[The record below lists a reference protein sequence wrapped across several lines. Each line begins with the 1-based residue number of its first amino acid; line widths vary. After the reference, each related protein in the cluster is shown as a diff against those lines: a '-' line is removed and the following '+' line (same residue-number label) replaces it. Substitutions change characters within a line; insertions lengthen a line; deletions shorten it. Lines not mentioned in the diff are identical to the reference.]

1 MFLTYL
7 TKSLFWDSLIVLFIL
22 FGCAPVVYGF
32 RKKHRSQWVRIPLI
46 VFGFIFTITI
56 IYGSFIEPRMI
67 TITEAQITLP
77 TVSDF
82 TIVTISDLHVGP
94 YKGKKYLG
102 KVVEKIN
109 ALEPDIVL
117 LAGDYVY
124 SGGDPVDDLTP
135 LRNLRARYGVFGV
148 LGNHEYGCMSG
159 GGGKSHV
166 YGTFDASRKVL
177 RALERSGV
185 KMLNNE
191 SVEIDLEEGG
201 LPPEAPRSRAQGGP
215 LFVAGIDDQCSGQSD
230 LLAALPEITQKS
242 SIILLAHDPSLILDT
257 QTTYAHLIVAGHT
270 HGGQI
275 RLPFIGPV
283 PSLPTQLPRSYDQ
296 GLFQIDQNTV
306 LAITRGVGESGPRA
320 RLFAPPEILVLRV
333 NNQ

>member
-1 MFLTYL
+1 MAGMFLTYL

-22 FGCAPVVYGF
+22 FGCALVVYGF

-191 SVEIDLEEGG
+191 SVEMDLEEGG
-201 LPPEAPRSRAQGGP
+201 LPPEAPRSRLLQVIRMAGRSACHSSV
-215 LFVAGIDDQCSGQSD
+215 LFLRSRPSCRAPMIRVSFRSIKTPCSQSRAGWGSR
-230 LLAALPEITQKS
+230 
-242 SIILLAHDPSLILDT
+242 
-257 QTTYAHLIVAGHT
+257 V
-270 HGGQI
+270 
-275 RLPFIGPV
+275 PV
-283 PSLPTQLPRSYDQ
+283 
-296 GLFQIDQNTV
+296 
-306 LAITRGVGESGPRA
+306 RG
-320 RLFAPPEILVLRV
+320 FLRHRRYSFFE
-333 NNQ
+333 